1 MSQSN
6 GKPAEPAASSRSA
19 SSNGFRKPA
28 NSLRQEPSNVSAS
41 AQPPATTKQIID
53 TAREAMEI
61 AIQENQTK
69 AAEASGVSTELTPGV
84 TLDLSHKNI
93 QKEFPEEV
101 VDIIKFELERYAS
114 MSLVVRNA
122 ASHDNIVY

>member
-1 MSQSN
+1 
-6 GKPAEPAASSRSA
+6 
-19 SSNGFRKPA
+19 
-28 NSLRQEPSNVSAS
+28 
-41 AQPPATTKQIID
+41 
-53 TAREAMEI
+53 MEI